1 MGLKNKNND
10 CFYLV
15 QGRKNYKGMS
25 LFGIDDIMFTSDKE
39 KTHLFFNFAILS
51 RLMINTMQNMGTRKW
66 KPKVGEGMGKKKT
79 QKNPLV
85 LNKFISWFSQIAGK
99 WTRMPVSHL

>member
-25 LFGIDDIMFTSDKE
+25 LFGIDDIMFTSDKDAVQP
-39 KTHLFFNFAILS
+39 KI
-51 RLMINTMQNMGTRKW
+51 INK
-66 KPKVGEGMGKKKT
+66 
-79 QKNPLV
+79 
-85 LNKFISWFSQIAGK
+85 
-99 WTRMPVSHL
+99 

>member
-79 QKNPLV
+79 KKKPTC
-85 LNKFISWFSQIAGK
+85 FE
-99 WTRMPVSHL
+99 